1 MGLRSEAMGEPDNA
15 APGLRPA
22 IRIDSSTTVGRR
34 ALVGYGDARLRLGDT
49 LGGALA
55 YQTVVSDG
63 IQSDSIHLM
72 ALDRLENL
80 RAVARSDTARI
91 ILR

>member
-15 APGLRPA
+15 ALWFAAA

-55 YQTVVSDG
+55 FQTVVSDG
-63 IQSDSIHLM
+63 IQSDSIQLM

-80 RAVARSDTARI
+80 RAAAPSDTARI